1 MENVTK
7 ALLIAAAVIVVLVII
22 GLGMYY
28 LNVGRDAMDTST
40 DTLDSA
46 KVLAMNADLD
56 NYQGM
61 QNGSNVKKLIEIINA
76 HNGKYANEPDFCIF
90 INGSNNVN
98 VTDSGTTN
106 KSVHNYSRG
115 TNDAS
120 GVIYNASVINAGNKY
135 RVTFDYT
142 TGGVIVNCRIK
153 KVN

>member
-28 LNVGRDAMDTST
+28 LNMGQDAMDTSS

-46 KVLAMNADLD
+46 KILAMNADLK

-61 QNGSNVKKLIEIINA
+61 QNGSIVKSMVEIINA
-76 HNGKYANEPDFCIF
+76 HNGKYANEPDFCVL
-90 INGSNNVN
+90 INGAATEEFAVN
-98 VTDSGTTN
+98 GATTP
-106 KSVHNYSRG
+106 SVKNFDRG
-115 TNDAS
+115 TNSAA
-120 GVIYNASVINAGNKY
+120 GVIYKPTNVKAGNKY

-142 TGGVIVNCRIK
+142 TGGLIANVRIK
-153 KVN
+153 QTN